1 MRILLALL
9 LPAAAAAAATAADV
23 GTDNASCRPPVVI
36 SRRSTDE
43 HVQCTPLFVIVLM
56 VSILATSAIK
66 KNLTKCLSRVVSDAH
81 FRRRLQLPLSQ
92 GSRLILRF
100 AVNFIQRNR
109 QTLKQRNPPP
119 HALPAILPWPLE
131 HTVTSKWSYSF
142 NVLVISCR
150 KTYRVQ
156 TDRQTNWRIYA
167 THHVAGV
174 NLSLLKFR
182 CWLRLRFDFNS
193 TAIPLQPYDDL
204 RRSRPGRGRCSPS

>member
-1 MRILLALL
+1 MTRETNEKQLTKHNPVRETVVRYIITDCLPSLSAHTHTHTHTQHSVSICQLMRILLALL

-119 HALPAILPWPLE
+119 HALPAILP
-131 HTVTSKWSYSF
+131 
-142 NVLVISCR
+142 
-150 KTYRVQ
+150 
-156 TDRQTNWRIYA
+156 
-167 THHVAGV
+167 
-174 NLSLLKFR
+174 
-182 CWLRLRFDFNS
+182 
-193 TAIPLQPYDDL
+193 
-204 RRSRPGRGRCSPS
+204 